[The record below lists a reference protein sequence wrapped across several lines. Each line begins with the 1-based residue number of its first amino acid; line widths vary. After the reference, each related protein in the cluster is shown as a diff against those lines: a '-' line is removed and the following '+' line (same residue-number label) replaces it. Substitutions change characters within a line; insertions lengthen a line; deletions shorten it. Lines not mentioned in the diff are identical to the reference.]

1 MGKQAKLFLL
11 THFDS
16 INEQDFQQGKIQLE
30 EHVQNT
36 ISHQHPDNNWMEKC
50 WRDLCKMK
58 ELLKE
63 RDEGQTEPRS
73 ELFLSKIHHV
83 VGLINGGQSIIVYQM
98 NRDIVWYV
106 ETCPKFPFGQ
116 ETNSMLRFEALD
128 SSVFSATFLR
138 PTTSAGGSNTSFY
151 RNVKQFQAMWK
162 PARDNA
168 VIRIDYSAHSLFSGT
183 TRNLDGPK
191 VQV

>member
-63 RDEGQTEPRS
+63 RDEG
-73 ELFLSKIHHV
+73 
-83 VGLINGGQSIIVYQM
+83 
-98 NRDIVWYV
+98 
-106 ETCPKFPFGQ
+106 
-116 ETNSMLRFEALD
+116 
-128 SSVFSATFLR
+128 
-138 PTTSAGGSNTSFY
+138 
-151 RNVKQFQAMWK
+151 
-162 PARDNA
+162 
-168 VIRIDYSAHSLFSGT
+168 
-183 TRNLDGPK
+183 
-191 VQV
+191 